1 MNGSIKRRGSKK
13 EVVKFYSVLHLLAC
27 YNLQLVGGPTK
38 NDKNNLIQT
47 FPFKYFCSCGYF
59 LPFYP
64 GLLAVDGIVYTKF
77 ELND

>member
-1 MNGSIKRRGSKK
+1 MNGSIKGSGTNKG
-13 EVVKFYSVLHLLAC
+13 VVKFNKVLHLLAC
-27 YNLQLVGGPTK
+27 YNLQFVGGPIK

-59 LPFYP
+59 LPSYP
-64 GLLAVDGIVYTKF
+64 RLFAVDGIVYAKF